1 MPSPADGFVPDAAGR
16 VLILGIGNVL
26 WADEGFGV
34 RAADHLHRHWELADR
49 VTVMDGGTQ
58 GICLLEHI
66 ERAEVLVILD
76 AIDYGLAP
84 GTLRLIEDDAVPNY
98 LGAKKVSLHQTGFQE
113 VLAMAE
119 MLGRAPTRILLVGV
133 QPKQIEDFGGSLDP
147 AVKDCIEPA
156 VDAALTWLRDL
167 GIDAVRRPRPLG
179 PEASIAGR
187 EIDMAGYEDERP
199 DAESACR
206 VGDDRVLASSRFRVA
221 YRPEPVA
228 PDSLSVD
235 VDHRGKY

>member
-1 MPSPADGFVPDAAGR
+1 MPSPADGFEPDAAGR

-34 RAADHLHRHWELADR
+34 RAADHLHRHWELPDR

-58 GICLLEHI
+58 GICLLEHV
-66 ERAEVLVILD
+66 ERAHVLVILD

-84 GTLRLIEDDAVPNY
+84 GSLRLIEDDAVPSY

-119 MLGRAPTRILLVGV
+119 MLGRLPARILLVGV
-133 QPKQIEDFGGSLDP
+133 QPKHIEDFGGSLDP
-147 AVKDCIEPA
+147 AIKDRIEPA
-156 VDAALTWLRDL
+156 VDAALGWLRDL
-167 GIDAVRRPRPLG
+167 GIAAVRRAEPLG
-179 PEASIAGR
+179 PDESIAGR
-187 EIDMAGYEDERP
+187 EIDLARYETERP
-199 DAESACR
+199 DAAAACR

-228 PDSLSVD
+228 PGSVSVD

>member
-1 MPSPADGFVPDAAGR
+1 MPSPADGFAPDAAGR

-34 RAADHLHRHWELADR
+34 RAADHLHRYWRLPDR

-76 AIDYGLAP
+76 AIDYGLSP
-84 GTLRLIEDDAVPNY
+84 GTLRLIEDDAVPSY

-119 MLGRAPTRILLVGV
+119 MLGRIPNRILLVGV

-147 AVKDCIEPA
+147 AIKACIEPA

-187 EIDMAGYEDERP
+187 EIDMAGYESDRP
-199 DAESACR
+199 DAAAACR
-206 VGDDRVLASSRFRVA
+206 VGDDRVLASSRFKVA

-228 PDSLSVD
+228 PDALSVD

>member
-1 MPSPADGFVPDAAGR
+1 MPSPADGFAPDAAGR

-34 RAADHLHRHWELADR
+34 RAADHLHRHWKLPDH

-58 GICLLEHI
+58 GIYLLEHI
-66 ERAEVLVILD
+66 ERAETLVILD
-76 AIDYGLAP
+76 AIDYGLPP
-84 GTLRLIEDDAVPNY
+84 GTLRQIEGDAVPSY

-119 MLGRAPTRILLVGV
+119 MLGRAPSRILLVGV

-147 AVKDCIEPA
+147 AIKDCIEPA
-156 VDAALTWLRDL
+156 VDAALAWLREL
-167 GIDAVRRPRPLG
+167 GIDAVRRPQPLG
-179 PEASIAGR
+179 PEASIAGG
-187 EIDMAGYEDERP
+187 EIDLKRYETERP
-199 DAESACR
+199 DAEAACR

-221 YRPEPVA
+221 YRPEPIEPGSV
-228 PDSLSVD
+228 SVD